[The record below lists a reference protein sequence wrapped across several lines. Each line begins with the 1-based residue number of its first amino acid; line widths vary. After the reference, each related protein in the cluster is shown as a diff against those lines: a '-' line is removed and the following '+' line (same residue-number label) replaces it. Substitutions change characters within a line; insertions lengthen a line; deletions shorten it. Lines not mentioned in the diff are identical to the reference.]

1 MSLVRQEAGAAL
13 TMKLIDNQDNRDP
26 FINLAL
32 EEYCVRNL
40 DTSEPFLLFYI
51 NDPSIIIGKHQN
63 TLEEIN
69 LPYVRENG
77 IRVVRRISGGG
88 AVYHDHGNLN
98 FSFIQR
104 FEQGQMLRF
113 EEFTRPV
120 IRALAEL
127 GVEAVLGGRND
138 ITVGGRKISGNAQF
152 TTVHSMFSHGT
163 LLFDSRLDQV
173 TEALNVKMEKITS
186 KGVQSVRSR
195 VANIS
200 EFLSRPIS
208 MEQFQEH
215 LVRSIFDGQDAVATH
230 RLGRQEWEQVHHLAD
245 SVYRTWDWNYGMSP
259 RFNIQRVHRFS
270 IGEIDARIDVHEGRI
285 KAIRIYGDFLGSGDL
300 TGLESRLSGVIYDPD
315 QLHSALAGTDV
326 AAVFGGLDLNEFV
339 KFLHD

>member
-1 MSLVRQEAGAAL
+1 
-13 TMKLIDNQDNRDP
+13 MKLILNDDNRDP
-26 FINLAL
+26 YLNLAL

-40 DTSEPFLLFYI
+40 DTSEPYLLFYV

-69 LPYVRENG
+69 LPYVREHA

-98 FSFIQR
+98 FSFITR
-104 FEQGQMLRF
+104 FAQGQMLRF

-127 GVEAVLGGRND
+127 GVEAHLGGRND
-138 ITVGGRKISGNAQF
+138 ITVNGRKISGNAQF

-163 LLFDSRLDQV
+163 LLFDSQLDQV
-173 TEALNVKMEKITS
+173 NEALNVKTDKIAS
-186 KGVQSVRSR
+186 KGVKSVRSR

-200 EFLSRPIS
+200 EFLSQPLA
-208 MEQFQEH
+208 MEPFREH
-215 LVRSIFDGQDAVATH
+215 LIRSIFEGLEPVPVY
-230 RLGRQEWEQVHHLAD
+230 RLGREEWEQVHHLAD
-245 SVYRTWDWNYGMSP
+245 TVYRTWDWNYGMSP
-259 RFNIQRVHRFS
+259 KFNVRRVHRFP
-270 IGEIDARIDVHEGRI
+270 IGEIDARIDVQEGRI
-285 KAIRIYGDFLGSGDL
+285 KTIRIYGDFLGSGDL
-300 TGLESRLSGVIYDPD
+300 AGLESRLTGVPYDAD
-315 QLHSALAGTDV
+315 QLNGALSGADISGI
-326 AAVFGGLDLNEFV
+326 FGGLDRDGFV